1 MSSQAKRFTPF
12 QTMPAS
18 QPMSAGGLRLV
29 SNNMLAANVS
39 GTIPIE
45 QQLADA
51 FNASN
56 NVVAYVS
63 GIVGTT
69 LPVITTP
76 PSWYSSFQTA
86 FSDAQIHANA
96 WYPIATSLVSIPNN
110 IVAYGIVF
118 NSSMSTI
125 NSLITVLQAD
135 PTNTQAIAALK
146 STLQSMR
153 SSVKGYSQAAVSLQ
167 TQITTFANNLTA
179 DATIMQTAST
189 SAMSQAGVDQ
199 GKIAELE
206 VHVAQLRSKISTWQ
220 TVLTASAIAAGVA
233 FWAGAVIAIFS
244 FGFGLAFGIVGAAA
258 GITMMIVADNQIKVL
273 SSQVTGHI
281 SDMGV
286 LTQEV
291 AALKLLSGQLD
302 TLITQ
307 SAAASAQIA
316 LITSAWSALEQDLT
330 SVITD
335 LSNAETDVS
344 NMNLTQLQTDLNTSN
359 TDWQTLIGICTVVAG
374 IKFNQATPVSAN
386 LTA

>member
-29 SNNMLAANVS
+29 SNKLLAANVN

-179 DATIMQTAST
+179 DAAIMKTAST

-199 GKIAELE
+199 DKIAGLE
-206 VHVAQLRSKISTWQ
+206 VLVAQLRSKISTWQ

-286 LTQEV
+286 LTKEV

-316 LITSAWSALEQDLT
+316 LITSAWSALEQDLN

>member
-69 LPVITTP
+69 LPVLTTP

-273 SSQVTGHI
+273 TSQVNGDI
-281 SDMGV
+281 SNMGV
-286 LTQEV
+286 LTKEV

-316 LITSAWSALEQDLT
+316 LITSAWSTLEQDLN

-344 NMNLTQLQTDLNTSN
+344 NMSLTQLQTDLNTSN

>member
-29 SNNMLAANVS
+29 SNNLAAANAS

-110 IVAYGIVF
+110 IVSYGIVF

-179 DATIMQTAST
+179 DAAIMQTAST
-189 SAMSQAGVDQ
+189 SALSQAGVDQ
-199 GKIAELE
+199 GKIVELE
-206 VHVAQLRSKISTWQ
+206 AHVAQLRSKISTWQ

-244 FGFGLAFGIVGAAA
+244 FGFGLAFGIVGAAV

-273 SSQVTGHI
+273 TSQVT
-281 SDMGV
+281 SDMSNMGV

-291 AALKLLSGQLD
+291 AALKLLSGQLN

-316 LITSAWSALEQDLT
+316 LVTSAWGALEQDLT
-330 SVITD
+330 AVITD

-359 TDWQTLIGICTVVAG
+359 TDWQTLIGICTVIAG
-374 IKFNQATPVSAN
+374 VKFNQATPVSAN